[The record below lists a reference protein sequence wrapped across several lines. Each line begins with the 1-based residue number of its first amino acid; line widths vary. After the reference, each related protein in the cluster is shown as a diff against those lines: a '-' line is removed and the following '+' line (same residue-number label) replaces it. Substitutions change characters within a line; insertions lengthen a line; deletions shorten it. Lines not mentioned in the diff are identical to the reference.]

1 MTLKIKSK
9 VFYPAHGAGV
19 IKCAKKIDFAG
30 EVKSYYEFEFINN
43 QLTISTPV
51 ENIKKLGVRPINKKD
66 EIKKAIKILK
76 KIPQIK
82 PPTSNYNEL
91 MNVIKKKDL
100 SGDINEFVQIIQF
113 CNYVTSE
120 REDDGRLIPTSI
132 VKHVKNAIYYLVGE
146 LALAQNITYENAAKE
161 FSKIT
166 GLKVEQ

>member
-1 MTLKIKSK
+1 MSLKIKSK

-19 IKCAKKIDFAG
+19 IKGTQKIDFAG

-51 ENIKKLGVRPINKKD
+51 ENVKKLGVRPIHKKED
-66 EIKKAIKILK
+66 IKKAVKILK
-76 KIPQIK
+76 RIPHLK

-91 MNVIKKKDL
+91 MNIMKKKDL

-120 REDDGRLIPTSI
+120 REEDGRLIPTSI
-132 VKHVKNAIYYLVGE
+132 VKHVKNAVYYLIGE
-146 LALAQNITYENAAKE
+146 LALAQNISYENAAKE
-161 FSKIT
+161 FFKIT

>member
-1 MTLKIKSK
+1 
-9 VFYPAHGAGV
+9 
-19 IKCAKKIDFAG
+19 
-30 EVKSYYEFEFINN
+30 
-43 QLTISTPV
+43 
-51 ENIKKLGVRPINKKD
+51 
-66 EIKKAIKILK
+66 
-76 KIPQIK
+76 
-82 PPTSNYNEL
+82 

-146 LALAQNITYENAAKE
+146 LALAQNITYDNAAKE